1 MANKFKVKHEVWLA
15 IETERI
21 KDILIGI
28 KYWGVK
34 WTRSRLRRELDEIG
48 LTYSAEEIAELNDAL
63 HAAGIV
69 EDIAEEEEPPE

>member
-34 WTRSRLRRELDEIG
+34 WTRARLRRELDEIG